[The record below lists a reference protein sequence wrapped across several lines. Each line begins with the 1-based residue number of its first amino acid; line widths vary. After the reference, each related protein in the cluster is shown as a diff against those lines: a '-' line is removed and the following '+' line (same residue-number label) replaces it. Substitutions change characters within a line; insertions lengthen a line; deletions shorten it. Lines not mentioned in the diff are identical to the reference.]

1 MEAIERGQFN
11 TPLSTL
17 DLWVSMI
24 ENWGEANKEYKHC
37 QEDNKK
43 VGPCFT
49 AMSKYLSRMFNA
61 MRLVRTR
68 LPIEDRHGLLN
79 FGETSD
85 PEYATLLWLRYKKK
99 GKSVIPKEMENMK
112 LFLKKFQCQES
123 NYNVQQL
130 NNQQLS
136 PDCLL
141 KIHQKVNAYNTKLA
155 SRVAD
160 KGGKWI

>member
-1 MEAIERGQFN
+1 MEAMERGQFN
-11 TPLSTL
+11 TPLSTN

-24 ENWGEANKEYKHC
+24 ENWGEANKEHRHC
-37 QEDNKK
+37 QEDDKK
-43 VGPCFT
+43 VGACFT

-68 LPIEDRHGLLN
+68 LPIEDRHGLLK

-99 GKSVIPKEMENMK
+99 GESVIPQEAENVK
-112 LFLKKFQCQES
+112 LFLKTFQCQES

-130 NNQQLS
+130 DTQQLS
-136 PDCLL
+136 LDCLS
-141 KIHQKVNAYNTKLA
+141 KIHQKVNAYNAKLA
-155 SRVAD
+155 TRVID
-160 KGGKWI
+160 KDEKWL